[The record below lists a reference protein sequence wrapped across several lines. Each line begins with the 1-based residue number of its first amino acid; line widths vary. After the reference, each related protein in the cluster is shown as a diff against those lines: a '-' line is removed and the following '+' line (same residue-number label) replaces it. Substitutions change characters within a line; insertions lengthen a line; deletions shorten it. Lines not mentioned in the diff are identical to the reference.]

1 MCRLSMMV
9 MSSRG
14 GGGRGGRGG
23 RGRRSGRGPRGR
35 VGGGSGGRGNK
46 NTRSNHGGRRQ
57 RSPPPPQPPPGQPGR
72 ECHRPC
78 VTIGADVYVV
88 KKDDQRTG
96 RETRGEVSRLLTKS
110 AYHPRGIKV
119 MLTDGE
125 VGRVTRFVRGNAAE
139 EEEEAVVPRGRT
151 DDDDGG
157 KKKKRS
163 LSDYLMEEGLDEI
176 LVRVVKAAAD
186 ASSQV
191 SNELRHLSLVDDDDK
206 EEGRGG
212 GGKNINVQGEEQK
225 GMDVR
230 ANAIFIEKLK
240 PFVAAMVSEEEE
252 GVIPGDAA
260 GLSAKYYIAFD
271 PLDGSSN
278 LDVAAPTGSI
288 FGIYRTRFQSSAR
301 QSMVAAGYTVYSS
314 ATELVL
320 AGLGGKNV
328 ASFTLD
334 AEDGIFRCSRPNVV
348 CPQRGPYYSLNEA
361 REPDWPDGLRRWIE
375 DAKRGRTRAGIN
387 YSARYVCSLT
397 ADVHRT
403 LLKGGWAGNPRPHL
417 RLLYEAAPLAF
428 IMEAAG
434 GAGSDGVS
442 DLLDVKPTSL
452 HHRVCC
458 FLGSKL
464 DIEDL
469 ESYGNVQQSSK
480 RYET

>member
-1 MCRLSMMV
+1 MI

-14 GGGRGGRGG
+14 GSGGVGGGSK
-23 RGRRSGRGPRGR
+23 RSGRGPRGR
-35 VGGGSGGRGNK
+35 VGGGSTNSRSSHYRPRRGRE
-46 NTRSNHGGRRQ
+46 

-78 VTIGADVYVV
+78 VAIGADVYVV
-88 KKDDQRTG
+88 KKNDQRTG
-96 RETRGEVSRLLTKS
+96 KETRGEVSRLLTKS

-119 MLTDGE
+119 MLVDGE
-125 VGRVTRFVRGNAAE
+125 VGRVTRFPGDSAA
-139 EEEEAVVPRGRT
+139 AAATTTVVPKGRNNKT
-151 DDDDGG
+151 S
-157 KKKKRS
+157 KKRS
-163 LSDYLMEEGLDEI
+163 LSDYLTEEGVDEN
-176 LVRVVKAAAD
+176 LSRVVKAAAE

-191 SNELRHLSLVDDDDK
+191 AKELRNLSLLGDV
-206 EEGRGG
+206 EERGG
-212 GGKNINVQGEEQK
+212 NVNVQGEVQK

-230 ANAIFIEKLK
+230 ANAIFLQKLK

-252 GVIPGDAA
+252 GIVA
-260 GLSAKYYIAFD
+260 GGAITKQPSEEKYCIAFD

-288 FGIYRTRFQSSAR
+288 FGIYQTFQAPAR
-301 QSMVAAGYTVYSS
+301 QSLVAAGYAVYSS

-320 AGLGGKNV
+320 AGVGENV
-328 ASFTLD
+328 VGFTLD
-334 AEDGIFRCSRPNVV
+334 AEDNLFRCSRPNIV
-348 CPQRGPYYSLNEA
+348 CPERGPYYSLNEA
-361 REPDWPDGLRRWIE
+361 REPDWPDGLRQWIT
-375 DAKRGRTRAGIN
+375 DAKRGQTPSGIK

-397 ADVHRT
+397 PDVHRT

-434 GAGSDGVS
+434 GGGSDGVS
-442 DLLDVKPTSL
+442 NLLDIEPTSL
-452 HHRVCC
+452 HDRVCC

-469 ESYGNVQQSSK
+469 ESYGNVQQSSTQ
-480 RYET
+480 YES